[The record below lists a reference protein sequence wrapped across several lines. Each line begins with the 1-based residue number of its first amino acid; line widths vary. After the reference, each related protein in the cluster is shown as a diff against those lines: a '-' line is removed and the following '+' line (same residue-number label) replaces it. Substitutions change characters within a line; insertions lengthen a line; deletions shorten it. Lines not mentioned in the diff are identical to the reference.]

1 MLAEAGPL
9 KLDVDVRGEQAVL
22 TLIGELDV
30 TGAPLLRDIVVALAE
45 APSGAPC
52 VVCDLTE
59 LQFVDSTGLGMFV
72 EGLARLREAGGDL
85 VLRSPQSA
93 PLRALQLTGLDKV
106 FDLAL

>member
-30 TGAPLLRDIVVALAE
+30 TSAPLLRDIVMALAE
-45 APSGAPC
+45 APTGAPR

-59 LQFVDSTGLGMFV
+59 LQFVDTTGLGMFV
-72 EGLARLREAGGDL
+72 EALARMREAGGDL
-85 VLRSPQSA
+85 QLRSPQG
-93 PLRALQLTGLDKV
+93 PTRRAMELTGLDKV
-106 FDLAL
+106 FDLSS